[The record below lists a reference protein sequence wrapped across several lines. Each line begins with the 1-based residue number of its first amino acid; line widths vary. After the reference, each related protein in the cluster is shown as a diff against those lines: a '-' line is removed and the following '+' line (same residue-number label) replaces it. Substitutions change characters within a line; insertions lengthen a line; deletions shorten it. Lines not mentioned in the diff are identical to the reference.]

1 MRKNINQLILFLF
14 LSSCSTTAFL
24 KYEKESELR
33 QNKEFEK
40 QVVVKPTEEVAPE
53 SVPVGPQSPPKVDT
67 PIVTDKASVLT
78 TALNKKAEVP
88 KVSRKKNK
96 KNQDLAKVAEVKPVV
111 RQPELEN
118 SEGFNGQRRPAVDP
132 YRVGEKVVHSVR
144 YFAAEAGQLTLE
156 VKPFVQ
162 VNDKKSY
169 NFLIALQT
177 SSLFSKFYSVDD
189 YVETYMDYENMVPHV
204 FKLNVRE
211 TGKLSQA
218 NSYFDHN
225 ALKARYWEKKYTQ
238 KNGEEIIKKE
248 WDLQTFS
255 QNAFSGIFYMRIFN
269 WKIGQQYSFR
279 VADDEKNVVFKGTAL
294 QKEHIS
300 TEAGEF
306 DAIKI
311 KADIFSR
318 GALTQAGNLY
328 FWISDD
334 DRKYVLKIEA
344 EIKIGKLISEVI
356 EIKPGN

>member
-1 MRKNINQLILFLF
+1 MKLGHFNLIFKIVLVLA
-14 LSSCSTTAFL
+14 LASCSTTAFL

-33 QNKEFEK
+33 QNKEFEN
-40 QVVVKPTEEVAPE
+40 QVVVKPAEEAVVAQQSVPPAV
-53 SVPVGPQSPPKVDT
+53 SVPVAVATESSKE
-67 PIVTDKASVLT
+67 VTRAAVAVKPAVII
-78 TALNKKAEVP
+78 AKKT
-88 KVSRKKNK
+88 KKM
-96 KNQDLAKVAEVKPVV
+96 LPAKVEEIKPMI
-111 RQPELEN
+111 RLPEIEN
-118 SEGFNGQRRPAVDP
+118 SEGFNAQRRPAVDP
-132 YRVGEKVVHSVR
+132 FRVGEKVVHSVR

-162 VNDKKSY
+162 VNENKSY
-169 NFLIALQT
+169 NFFIGLKT

-189 YVETYMDYENMVPHV
+189 YVETYMDYEDLIPHV

-211 TGKLSQA
+211 TGKLSHA
-218 NSYFDHN
+218 NSFFDHKN
-225 ALKARYWEKKYTQ
+225 LKARYWEKKYTQ

-294 QKEHIS
+294 QKEKLN

-306 DAIKI
+306 NTIKI
-311 KADIFSR
+311 KADILSR
-318 GALTQAGNLY
+318 GALTQSGNVY

-334 DRKYVLKIEA
+334 DRKLVLRIEA
-344 EIKIGKLISEVI
+344 EIKIGKLVSEVI
-356 EIKPGN
+356 EIENGN